1 VQPGPSQSQ
10 REDERIT
17 LTPVPESDVSPF
29 PRSRTEREALV
40 RLSQVGR
47 ACAMVAHEIGNPLA
61 AIKATLQSV
70 EREAAQAGLGDTLG
84 AVFREV
90 DRLDDLLRQLLGF
103 VRHRPPRRTR
113 ADFAE
118 IVARARAAAGARL
131 ADVSFRRGPP
141 GGPLPDVIGDPDQLE
156 QVLLNLFLNA
166 ADAMPAGGEIVWSAR
181 PAGDELSVLVEDGGT
196 GVPPDLREKVFES
209 FYTTKPAGVGL
220 GLPVCLRIMSDHG
233 GSISIEDRE
242 GARGAAVRLTVPLV
256 RSG

>member
-1 VQPGPSQSQ
+1 MISASSQSDVD
-10 REDERIT
+10 RGPPGEPGAVESERT
-17 LTPVPESDVSPF
+17 RAD
-29 PRSRTEREALV
+29 REALL

-70 EREAAQAGLGDTLG
+70 EQEAAAAGLGDTLG

-90 DRLDDLLRQLLGF
+90 DRLDKILSQLLGF
-103 VRHRPPRRTR
+103 VRHRAPRRTR
-113 ADFAE
+113 ASLPE

-131 ADVSFRRGPP
+131 DDVAFGVRAAA
-141 GGPLPDVIGDPDQLE
+141 LPDILCDPDQIE

-166 ADAMPAGGEIVWSAR
+166 ADAMPGGGELVVHAR
-181 PAGDELSVLVEDGGT
+181 AAAGWVTILVEDT
-196 GVPPDLREKVFES
+196 GPGIAPDQREKVFES
-209 FYTTKPAGVGL
+209 FHTTKPAGVGL

-233 GSISIEDRE
+233 GSISVEDRD
-242 GARGAAVRLTVPLV
+242 GARGAAVRLTLPLA